1 MCWPPSTGRTEGLSP
16 SCWRGTVFPVG
27 IESEQLVLDYL
38 SRVGDLAH
46 GTSMTAAERARLIG
60 ELRSDIEQRRVRAEG
75 VETSASMRKLLK
87 GLGRPEDLVAAASGS
102 ELVIPEPRANDDT
115 SGGRGSVRGLGARLF
130 GGKGGSG
137 TYSGASGGTGGHTP
151 SADAL
156 GATAPTD
163 HDAPTAGVGTGF
175 PTTGATP
182 PHLAGMDELTTAES
196 DPNWWRD
203 DPSPYAKGS
212 GGEVSGFVGGIEI
225 PEMLK
230 PPPKEGAEGELPG
243 VPHRTGLPGQPDAP
257 AVEQHPVADEEDELP
272 PKKGLLGRLRAG
284 GGDASGVPRAGGVV
298 ELAAVLTL
306 VAGAVLGNLIALG
319 LGWLLA
325 WWSPRLSRNEAKW
338 AAAGMPGLVAAG
350 TMVWLWGRMD
360 ERWGDP
366 IADGA
371 MGEAMNETYPWMLR
385 AAAGASALFLLWRAR
400 RPR

>member
-1 MCWPPSTGRTEGLSP
+1 M
-16 SCWRGTVFPVG
+16 G
-27 IESEQLVLDYL
+27 IESERLVLDYL

-46 GTSMTAAERARLIG
+46 GTSMTAAERAKLIG
-60 ELRSDIEQRRVRAEG
+60 ELRSNIEQRRVRAEG
-75 VETSASMRKLLK
+75 VETAASVRKILK
-87 GLGRPEDLVAAASGS
+87 GLGRPEDLVAAACGS

-115 SGGRGSVRGLGARLF
+115 SGGRGSVRDLGARLF
-130 GGKGGSG
+130 GGKGGKAG
-137 TYSGASGGTGGHTP
+137 GGTGGHQP
-151 SADAL
+151 SAEAA
-156 GATAPTD
+156 GAATPTD
-163 HDAPTAGVGTGF
+163 QDLPTAGVGTGF

-182 PHLAGMDELTTAES
+182 PHLAGMDELTAAES

-203 DPSPYAKGS
+203 DPSPYAKGN
-212 GGEVSGFVGGIEI
+212 GGEMSGFVGGIEI

-230 PPPKEGAEGELPG
+230 PPSKEGTEGELPG
-243 VPHRTGLPGQPDAP
+243 VPHRTGLPGQLDAP
-257 AVEQHPVADEEDELP
+257 AVEQDPDPGGEDEPP
-272 PKKGLLGRLRAG
+272 PKKGLLGRLRTGGAAG
-284 GGDASGVPRAGGVV
+284 SGVARAGGVV

-350 TMVWLWGRMD
+350 TMVWLWSRL
-360 ERWGDP
+360 EELRSDP
-366 IADGA
+366 NADGA
-371 MGEAMNETYPWMLR
+371 MGEVLNETYPWVLR